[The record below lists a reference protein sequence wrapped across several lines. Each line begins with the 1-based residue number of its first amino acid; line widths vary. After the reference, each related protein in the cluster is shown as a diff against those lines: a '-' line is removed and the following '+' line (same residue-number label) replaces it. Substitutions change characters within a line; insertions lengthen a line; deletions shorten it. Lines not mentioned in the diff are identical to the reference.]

1 MVKIYLYIHPPSFL
15 CVQLVIQKALTLWFI
30 ITRALTQIT
39 LMFVDNGFQLDRN
52 IWKCCVLGI
61 RLISM
66 WEFLHL
72 TSNLAEKSAPL

>member
-15 CVQLVIQKALTLWFI
+15 CVQLVTQKALTLWFI
-30 ITRALTQIT
+30 IIRALTQIT
-39 LMFVDNGFQLDRN
+39 LMFVDNGFQPGRN

-72 TSNLAEKSAPL
+72 TSNLAKKSAPL